1 MKMNMFSFVLSYKGL
16 LFCQVISFWC
26 TSKAVRLVSVLYK
39 DKLSMGAILGQFHK
53 RSNWRTQGIIWGK
66 VGKERFKKKK
76 KDSINTTER
85 NKKINKITECLLCFL
100 PEMAMNSKSGNQV
113 VLGYI

>member
-1 MKMNMFSFVLSYKGL
+1 MGKG
-16 LFCQVISFWC
+16 
-26 TSKAVRLVSVLYK
+26 
-39 DKLSMGAILGQFHK
+39 GK
-53 RSNWRTQGIIWGK
+53 REIQ
-66 VGKERFKKKK
+66 KKK

-100 PEMAMNSKSGNQV
+100 PEMAMNSKSGNKV